1 MFATRGATGT
11 QRYQIISKITIR
23 APYDTQYKH
32 KQTNLPMRVFLLR
45 RLSLSSEFRSDSR
58 LCDDE
63 KESGIDRFRWWYGCS
78 VDERCDVIDI
88 PPEFRRS
95 TELRRCEPPSNKF
108 KSSRKL
114 RLINQIE
121 NKHNKERISK
131 WISFPSDCVGM
142 TKKRLK

>member
-63 KESGIDRFRWWYGCS
+63 KESGIDRFR
-78 VDERCDVIDI
+78 
-88 PPEFRRS
+88 
-95 TELRRCEPPSNKF
+95 
-108 KSSRKL
+108 
-114 RLINQIE
+114 
-121 NKHNKERISK
+121 
-131 WISFPSDCVGM
+131 
-142 TKKRLK
+142 